1 MLLAVLGEWFGL
13 FDRLDKVIPSPIWA
27 GAIGFGGWPIFRNVV
42 RAGFRRRITSHTLM
56 TIGLLAA
63 VATGEW
69 AAALLVVFFMRL
81 AERIEQLTAA
91 GARRALGE
99 LAALAPETARVERE
113 GAEISLSLDQVR
125 LGETVLV
132 RPGEKIPVDGEVLS
146 GQATIDQAAIT
157 GESMPVEAGPGSQ
170 VFAASFARL
179 GSLRVRARAIGADS
193 TFGRVV
199 RLVEEAGRNQAPVQ
213 RVADRFAAWFLP
225 FVAALALVTYAASR
239 NPLAAAAVLMVACSC
254 SFALATPVAMLAS
267 IGAAA
272 RRGLLIKG
280 GRYLEALARADVVL
294 LDKTGTLTLGRPAIT
309 DIVPLAEGID
319 LEGLLRLAATAER
332 HSEHPLA
339 AAVREAAAARG
350 LHPGEPEGFE
360 AHPGLGVSMRWEA
373 GVISVGSRRVLGHA
387 PPSVAAALEEAG
399 KTLLFVARDDQAL
412 GVLAAQ
418 DRLRPEVP
426 AALAELKALGIRHVA
441 LLTGDNERAAAA
453 LAGGLG
459 IAWRANL
466 LPEDKIAIVR
476 AHQREGRVVAMVGD
490 GVNDAPA
497 LAAADIGIAMG
508 AASSPIAIEAAHIAL
523 MREDW
528 RLVPESFRIAR
539 RTMGVVRI
547 NLGFTIVYNL
557 IGLSLAALGLLPPVF
572 AAAAQSGPDLG
583 ILANSARLLNP
594 LRGPRRPE
602 GQPPEI
608 APAGAGEM
616 ILPGQPGYAASTRPP
631 ATINAPPIRIG
642 GFGEIP

>member
-99 LAALAPETARVERE
+99 LAALAPETARVEHE

-350 LHPGEPEGFE
+350 LHPGEPESFE

-399 KTLLFVARDDQAL
+399 KTRS
-412 GVLAAQ
+412 
-418 DRLRPEVP
+418 
-426 AALAELKALGIRHVA
+426 
-441 LLTGDNERAAAA
+441 
-453 LAGGLG
+453 
-459 IAWRANL
+459 
-466 LPEDKIAIVR
+466 
-476 AHQREGRVVAMVGD
+476 
-490 GVNDAPA
+490 
-497 LAAADIGIAMG
+497 
-508 AASSPIAIEAAHIAL
+508 SSPATT
-523 MREDW
+523 R
-528 RLVPESFRIAR
+528 RSVCSPR
-539 RTMGVVRI
+539 RTGCGRR
-547 NLGFTIVYNL
+547 FRPR
-557 IGLSLAALGLLPPVF
+557 LP
-572 AAAAQSGPDLG
+572 S
-583 ILANSARLLNP
+583 
-594 LRGPRRPE
+594 
-602 GQPPEI
+602 
-608 APAGAGEM
+608 
-616 ILPGQPGYAASTRPP
+616 
-631 ATINAPPIRIG
+631 
-642 GFGEIP
+642 